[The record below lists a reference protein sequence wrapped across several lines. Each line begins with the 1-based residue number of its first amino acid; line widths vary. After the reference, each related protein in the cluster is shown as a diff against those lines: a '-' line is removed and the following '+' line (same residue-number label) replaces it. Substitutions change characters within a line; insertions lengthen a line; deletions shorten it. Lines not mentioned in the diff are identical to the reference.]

1 MTSLAEQKRCNREAQ
16 HMGGINR
23 RTLIMGSAGLAAA
36 SALAR
41 PAIARGQTLT
51 VWWNQ
56 GFYPAED
63 EAFSN
68 VIKAWEKQTGN
79 TINLTLLPGEALN
92 EKIVSALTSGDV
104 PDLMYADNAP
114 GQIVP
119 QNAWHGK
126 LLDVTDVVDTQRKE
140 LSDTAI
146 QSSQFYNSDEK
157 KRGFYGVPFKS
168 ASLNLP
174 IWKSLIEK
182 AGYKATDLPKTWD
195 AFFDFFEPVQTKLRE
210 QHMRHVYGLG
220 YTLSTTGDDPNN
232 LFNQFLVAYG
242 GGGIVSPA
250 GQLQTKNP
258 QVRQAVI
265 TTLTRLTDP
274 FKKGFVPPS
283 ALNWGDPDN
292 NNAFHA
298 REVVM
303 TPNDTISISV
313 AEMDDKNI
321 YYNETMSAPLPK
333 DNNGKHVPALLGV
346 ELAFIPKGAKNADVA
361 KDFLRYLI
369 QPANLNDYLK
379 QARGRWL
386 PVMPSMV
393 HSDPYWLD
401 PKDPHR
407 HVAVQQGVLDPTATW
422 FYVFNPAYAQV
433 DAEHVFSV
441 AESDMINGMA
451 PDKATDKAFARIE
464 DIFAQYPIPNAS

>member
-1 MTSLAEQKRCNREAQ
+1 
-16 HMGGINR
+16 MGGIVR
-23 RTLIMGSAGLAAA
+23 RDILTGSIGLLAA

-41 PAIARGQTLT
+41 PAIAKGQTIT

-56 GFYPAED
+56 GYYPAED
-63 EAFSN
+63 QAFRNLNS
-68 VIKAWEKQTGN
+68 AWEKASGN
-79 TINLTLLPGEALN
+79 TISLTLLPAQALN
-92 EKIVSALTSGDV
+92 EKVISALTSGEV
-104 PDLMYADNAP
+104 PDLIYADNAP
-114 GQIVP
+114 AQIIP
-119 QNAWHGK
+119 QNAWTDK
-126 LLDVTDVVDTQRKE
+126 LLDLTDVVDTQRKE
-140 LSDTAI
+140 LSETAI
-146 QSSQFYNSDEK
+146 QSAQFYNTQEK
-157 KRGFYGVPFKS
+157 KRGYYGVPFKG

-174 IWKSLIEK
+174 TWKSLIEK
-182 AGYKATDLPKTWD
+182 AGYKVTDLPKTWD
-195 AFFDFFEPVQTKLRE
+195 AFFDFFEPVQQKLRH
-210 QHMRHVYGLG
+210 QHMRHTYGLG

-232 LFNQFLVAYG
+232 TFNQFLVAYG
-242 GGGIVSPA
+242 GGGIVTPD
-250 GQLQTKNP
+250 GQLHSRNP

-298 REVVM
+298 KEVVI

-313 AEMDDKNI
+313 AVMDDKDV
-321 YYNETMSAPLPK
+321 YYNQTMSAPLPL

-346 ELAFIPKGAKNADVA
+346 ELAFIPKGAQNPEAA

-369 QPANLNDYLK
+369 QPANLNSYLK
-379 QARGRWL
+379 EARGRWL

-407 HVAVQQGVLDPTATW
+407 HVAVRQGVLDPTMTW

-441 AESDMINGMA
+441 AASDVINGMPA
-451 PDKATDKAFARIE
+451 DKAADKAFARIE
-464 DIFAQYPIPNAS
+464 QIFAQYQIPHQT